1 MIIYERIFELT
12 ENELKYGGFRD
23 YIINE
28 LIDEPKLLTIARS
41 NHYEA
46 LLSLVEK
53 AYKLKYNDKNVKNIF
68 KELFNYILSFEIDLN
83 DKYAYLFDKS
93 AKQ

>member
-1 MIIYERIFELT
+1 MSKNYLQQ
-12 ENELKYGGFRD
+12 L
-23 YIINE
+23 
-28 LIDEPKLLTIARS
+28 
-41 NHYEA
+41 HYEA
-46 LLSLVEK
+46 LLSFVEK
-53 AYKLKYNDKNVKNIF
+53 AYKSKYNDKNTKNNF